1 MISHVTE
8 NSVIIAYPR
17 FYKVIL
23 FRIRIMLDEL
33 ELIIDSVQYEEVSVE
48 NAILQIR
55 SDHMV
60 HMIWMIFGG

>member
-1 MISHVTE
+1 
-8 NSVIIAYPR
+8 
-17 FYKVIL
+17 
-23 FRIRIMLDEL
+23 MLDEL

-55 SDHMV
+55 WDHMV